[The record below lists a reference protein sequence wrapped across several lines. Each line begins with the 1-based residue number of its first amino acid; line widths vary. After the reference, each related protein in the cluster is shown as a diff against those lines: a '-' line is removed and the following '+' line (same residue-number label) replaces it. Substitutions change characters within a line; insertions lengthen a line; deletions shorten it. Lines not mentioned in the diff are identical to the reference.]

1 MSIYDQAIDGCND
14 ECSLLSEEEEEEAE
28 TKVGGAN
35 GDGGEN
41 SEFTTMADDS
51 VENKETP
58 HHESRGGVWREPSN
72 YSVASTSS
80 VAYPLLSGGEHS
92 ATRSKFQSNRVEGVS
107 EDTHDPTGH
116 HLVRSIQWDS
126 VGILTAFCNP

>member
-72 YSVASTSS
+72 YSVASTS
-80 VAYPLLSGGEHS
+80 GEEHPAPS
-92 ATRSKFQSNRVEGVS
+92 SEFQSSVS
-107 EDTHDPTGH
+107 KETPRIRTTQQTIT
-116 HLVRSIQWDS
+116 L
-126 VGILTAFCNP
+126 